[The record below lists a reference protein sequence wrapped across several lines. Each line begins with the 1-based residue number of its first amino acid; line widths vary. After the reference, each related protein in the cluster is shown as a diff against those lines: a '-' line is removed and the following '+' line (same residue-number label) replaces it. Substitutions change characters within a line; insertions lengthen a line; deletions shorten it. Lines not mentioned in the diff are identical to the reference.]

1 MLKLLPILFFAAVN
15 ITQISIFEIEGIFS
29 SGHINAIERYFE
41 EDKIQDNELF
51 IVQYNPN
58 DVSQES
64 IIQLSEILE
73 SVTIPKAIWV
83 GPNKT
88 EINAELL
95 KDFNFVGLSP
105 GTLVVNM
112 SQSIN
117 EDLFNSNPCLVN
129 ICSSTPDLEPLNST
143 MLVTGEEGIYE
154 GYMIVGSIGAF
165 IDKLGMED
173 IPSNLDNSV
182 GIVNFDI
189 NSTAIEEIKFI
200 KPSLAE
206 RFYISISNPLF
217 TYMFFGLGFALI
229 GLELFAIG
237 PGIMAF
243 IGALLISFSS
253 MTFNEFG
260 LNYFG
265 LFIFLISFL
274 TYIKILSRGY
284 FGFLGIVSFL
294 ILHTSCLVM
303 FNNYELKINQFLM
316 FGCSTMLAFFYFIA
330 IPTVIRSRLTTDT
343 SAMSSLSGKKAQVVK
358 VLSEKQILVQLGD
371 KQIVVNKNEDRLF
384 KETQDV
390 VLSEEDGKLSI

>member
-15 ITQISIFEIEGIFS
+15 VTQISIFEIEGIFS
-29 SGHINAIERYFE
+29 SGHINAIERYFDE
-41 EDKIQDNELF
+41 NKINDDELF
-51 IVQYNPN
+51 IIQYNAN

-64 IIQLSEILE
+64 IVQLGEILE

-95 KDFNFVGLSP
+95 KNFDFVGLSP
-105 GTLVVNM
+105 GTLVTNM
-112 SQSIN
+112 CQNTN
-117 EDLFNSNPCLVN
+117 EILFDTNPCLV
-129 ICSSTPDLEPLNST
+129 SSST
-143 MLVTGEEGIYE
+143 MLVTGEEDIYE

-165 IDKLGMED
+165 IENLGMED
-173 IPSNLDNSV
+173 ISSNLDNSV

-253 MTFNEFG
+253 MTFYEFG
-260 LNYFG
+260 LNYYG

-284 FGFLGIVSFL
+284 FGFLGIGSFL
-294 ILHTSCLVM
+294 ILHSSCLLM
-303 FNNYELKINQFLM
+303 FNNYDLKINQFLM
-316 FGCSTMLAFFYFIA
+316 FGCSIMLAFFYFIA

-343 SAMSSLSGKKAQVVK
+343 SAMSSLGGKKAQVVK
-358 VLSEKQILVQLGD
+358 VLNEKQVLVKLGA

-384 KETQDV
+384 EEMQDV
-390 VLSEEDGKLSI
+390 ILSEDDGKLSI

>member
-29 SGHINAIERYFE
+29 SGHVNAMERYFDE
-41 EDKIQDNELF
+41 NKVDEDDLF
-51 IVQYNPN
+51 IVQYNAN
-58 DVSQES
+58 DVNQES
-64 IIQLSEILE
+64 ILKLGEILE

-95 KDFNFVGLSP
+95 KGFDYVGLSP
-105 GTLVVNM
+105 GSLITNI
-112 SQSIN
+112 SYNTN
-117 EDLFNSNPCLVN
+117 ENLFNPKQCLINTCTSTLDQQPSN
-129 ICSSTPDLEPLNST
+129 SS

-165 IDKLGMED
+165 IEKLGMED
-173 IPSNLDNSV
+173 ITSNLDNSV
-182 GIVNFDI
+182 KIINFDI
-189 NSTAIEEIKFI
+189 NSTSIEEIKFI

-237 PGIMAF
+237 PGIMAL

-253 MTFNEFG
+253 MTFDEFG
-260 LNYFG
+260 LNYYG
-265 LFIFLISFL
+265 LVIFLISFIM
-274 TYIKILSRGY
+274 YIKILSRGY

-294 ILHTSCLVM
+294 ILHSSCLIM

-316 FGCSTMLAFFYFIA
+316 FGCSVMLAFFYFIA

-343 SAMSSLSGKKAQVVK
+343 SAMSSLSGKKVK
-358 VLSEKQILVQLGD
+358 VVEILSEKQVLVKLDD
-371 KQIVVNKNEDRLF
+371 KTIVVNKNDDKSFEVL
-384 KETQDV
+384 QDAF
-390 VLSEEDGKLSI
+390 LSEEDGKLSI

>member
-29 SGHINAIERYFE
+29 SGHINAIERYFDE
-41 EDKIQDNELF
+41 NKVNDDELF
-51 IVQYNPN
+51 IIQYNAN
-58 DVSQES
+58 DVSEKS
-64 IIQLSEILE
+64 VMQLNDILE
-73 SVTIPKAIWV
+73 RVTIPKAIWV

-88 EINAELL
+88 EINSELL
-95 KDFNFVGLSP
+95 MSFDFVGLSP
-105 GTLVVNM
+105 GTLITNM
-112 SQSIN
+112 SNDTNKNLLNANSCLINTCTQTTQQS
-117 EDLFNSNPCLVN
+117 
-129 ICSSTPDLEPLNST
+129 NST
-143 MLVTGEEGIYE
+143 ILISGEEGIYE

-165 IDKLGMED
+165 IENLGMED
-173 IPSNLDNSV
+173 ISSNIDTSIGV
-182 GIVNFDI
+182 VNFDI
-189 NSTAIEEIKFI
+189 NSSAIQEIKFI
-200 KPSLAE
+200 KPSIAE

-260 LNYFG
+260 LNYYG

-284 FGFLGIVSFL
+284 FGFLGIGSFL
-294 ILHTSCLVM
+294 ILHSSCLVM

-316 FGCSTMLAFFYFIA
+316 FGCSIMLAFFYFIA

-343 SAMSSLSGKKAQVVK
+343 SAMSSLSGKKAQVVE
-358 VLSEKQILVQLGD
+358 VLNEQQVLVKLGL
-371 KQIVVNKNEDRLF
+371 KQIVVNKNKDRLL

-390 VLSEEDGKLSI
+390 ILSEEDGKLSI

>member
-15 ITQISIFEIEGIFS
+15 VTQISIFEIEGIFS
-29 SGHINAIERYFE
+29 SGHINAIERYFDE
-41 EDKIQDNELF
+41 NKVNDDELF
-51 IVQYNPN
+51 IVQYNAN

-64 IIQLSEILE
+64 IDQLGEILE

-88 EINAELL
+88 EINAKLL
-95 KDFNFVGLSP
+95 KDFDFVGLSP
-105 GTLVVNM
+105 GTLVTNM
-112 SQSIN
+112 PQN
-117 EDLFNSNPCLVN
+117 TNADFFNSNPCLVN
-129 ICSSTPDLEPLNST
+129 TCSSTPDLELLSST

-165 IDKLGMED
+165 IEKLGMED
-173 IPSNLDNSV
+173 ISSNIDNAV

-189 NSTAIEEIKFI
+189 TSTAIEEIKFI

-260 LNYFG
+260 LNYYG

-284 FGFLGIVSFL
+284 FGFLGIGSFL
-294 ILHTSCLVM
+294 ILHSSCLLM
-303 FNNYELKINQFLM
+303 FNNYDLKINQFLM
-316 FGCSTMLAFFYFIA
+316 FGCSIMLAFFYFIA

-343 SAMSSLSGKKAQVVK
+343 SAMSSLGGKKAQVVK
-358 VLSEKQILVQLGD
+358 VLNEKQVLVKLGA

-384 KETQDV
+384 EEMQDV
-390 VLSEEDGKLSI
+390 ILSEDDGKLSI

>member
-15 ITQISIFEIEGIFS
+15 VTQISIFEIEGIFS
-29 SGHINAIERYFE
+29 SGHINAIERYFDE
-41 EDKIQDNELF
+41 NKINDDELF
-51 IVQYNPN
+51 IIQYNAN

-64 IIQLSEILE
+64 VIQLGEILE

-95 KDFNFVGLSP
+95 KDFDFVGLSP
-105 GTLVVNM
+105 GTLVTNM
-112 SQSIN
+112 CQNTN
-117 EDLFNSNPCLVN
+117 EIFFDTNPCLV
-129 ICSSTPDLEPLNST
+129 SSST
-143 MLVTGEEGIYE
+143 MLVTGEEDIYE
-154 GYMIVGSIGAF
+154 RYMIVGSIGAF
-165 IDKLGMED
+165 IENLGMED
-173 IPSNLDNSV
+173 ISSNLDNSV

-253 MTFNEFG
+253 MTFYEFG
-260 LNYFG
+260 LNYYG

-284 FGFLGIVSFL
+284 FGFLGIGSFL
-294 ILHTSCLVM
+294 ILHSSCLLM
-303 FNNYELKINQFLM
+303 FNNYDLKINQFLM
-316 FGCSTMLAFFYFIA
+316 FGCSIMLAFFYFIA

-343 SAMSSLSGKKAQVVK
+343 SAMSSLGGKKAQVVK
-358 VLSEKQILVQLGD
+358 VLNEKQVLVKLGA

-384 KETQDV
+384 EEMQDV
-390 VLSEEDGKLSI
+390 ILSEDDGKLSI

>member
-29 SGHINAIERYFE
+29 SGHINAIERYFDE
-41 EDKIQDNELF
+41 NKFDEDELF
-51 IVQYNPN
+51 IIQYNAN
-58 DVSQES
+58 DVSEES
-64 IIQLSEILE
+64 VMQLNDILE

-88 EINAELL
+88 EVNSELL
-95 KDFNFVGLSP
+95 MSFDYVGLSP
-105 GTLVVNM
+105 GTLITNM
-112 SQSIN
+112 SN
-117 EDLFNSNPCLVN
+117 DTNKNLLNSNSCLIN
-129 ICSSTPDLEPLNST
+129 TCTQTTQQSDSTILIS
-143 MLVTGEEGIYE
+143 GEEGIYE

-165 IDKLGMED
+165 IENLGMEN
-173 IPSNLDNSV
+173 ISSNIDTSIGV
-182 GIVNFDI
+182 VNFDI
-189 NSTAIEEIKFI
+189 NSSAIQEIKFI
-200 KPSLAE
+200 KPSIAE

-260 LNYFG
+260 LNFYG
-265 LFIFLISFL
+265 LFIFLLSFL

-294 ILHTSCLVM
+294 ILHLSSLVM
-303 FNNYELKINQFLM
+303 FSNYELKINQFLM
-316 FGCSTMLAFFYFIA
+316 FGCSVMLAFFYFIA

-343 SAMSSLSGKKAQVVK
+343 SAMSSLSGKKAQVVEI
-358 VLSEKQILVQLGD
+358 LNEKQVLVKLGT
-371 KQIVVNKNEDRLF
+371 KEIVVSKNDDKTFDKTEEVF
-384 KETQDV
+384 
-390 VLSEEDGKLSI
+390 LSEEDGKLSI

>member
-29 SGHINAIERYFE
+29 SGHVNAMERYFDE
-41 EDKIQDNELF
+41 NKVDEDDLF
-51 IVQYNPN
+51 IVQYNAN
-58 DVSQES
+58 DVNQES
-64 IIQLSEILE
+64 ILKLGEILE
-73 SVTIPKAIWV
+73 SVVIPKAIWV

-95 KDFNFVGLSP
+95 KGFDYVGVSP
-105 GTLVVNM
+105 GSLITNI
-112 SQSIN
+112 SYNTN
-117 EDLFNSNPCLVN
+117 ENLFNPKQCLINTCTSTLDYQPSN
-129 ICSSTPDLEPLNST
+129 SS

-165 IDKLGMED
+165 IEKLGMED
-173 IPSNLDNSV
+173 ITSNLDNS
-182 GIVNFDI
+182 GKIINFDI
-189 NSTAIEEIKFI
+189 NSTSIEEIKFI

-237 PGIMAF
+237 PGIMAL

-253 MTFNEFG
+253 MTFHEFG
-260 LNYFG
+260 LNYYG
-265 LFIFLISFL
+265 LVIFLISFIM
-274 TYIKILSRGY
+274 YIKILSRGY
-284 FGFLGIVSFL
+284 FGFLGIGSFL
-294 ILHTSCLVM
+294 ILHSSCLIM

-316 FGCSTMLAFFYFIA
+316 FGCSVMLAFFYFIA

-343 SAMSSLSGKKAQVVK
+343 SAMSSLSGKKVK
-358 VLSEKQILVQLGD
+358 VIEILSEKQVLVKLDD
-371 KQIVVNKNEDRLF
+371 KTIVVNKNDDKSFEVL
-384 KETQDV
+384 QDAF
-390 VLSEEDGKLSI
+390 LSEEDGKLSI

>member
-29 SGHINAIERYFE
+29 SGHVNAMERYFDE
-41 EDKIQDNELF
+41 NKVDEDDLF
-51 IVQYNPN
+51 IVQYNAN
-58 DVSQES
+58 DVNQES
-64 IIQLSEILE
+64 ILKLGEILE
-73 SVTIPKAIWV
+73 SVAIPKAIWV

-95 KDFNFVGLSP
+95 KGFDYVGLSP
-105 GTLVVNM
+105 GSLITNI
-112 SQSIN
+112 SYNTN
-117 EDLFNSNPCLVN
+117 ENLFNPKQCLINTCTSTLDQQPSN
-129 ICSSTPDLEPLNST
+129 SS

-165 IDKLGMED
+165 IEKLGMED
-173 IPSNLDNSV
+173 ITSNLDNSV
-182 GIVNFDI
+182 KIINFDI
-189 NSTAIEEIKFI
+189 NSTSIEEIKFI

-237 PGIMAF
+237 PGIMAL

-253 MTFNEFG
+253 MTFDEFG
-260 LNYFG
+260 LNYYG
-265 LFIFLISFL
+265 LVIFLISFIM
-274 TYIKILSRGY
+274 YIKILSRGY
-284 FGFLGIVSFL
+284 FGFLGIGSFL
-294 ILHTSCLVM
+294 ILHSSCLIM

-316 FGCSTMLAFFYFIA
+316 FGCSVMLAFFYFIA

-343 SAMSSLSGKKAQVVK
+343 SAMSSLSGKKVK
-358 VLSEKQILVQLGD
+358 VVEILSEKQVLVKLDD
-371 KQIVVNKNEDRLF
+371 KTIVVNKNDDKSFEVL
-384 KETQDV
+384 QDAL
-390 VLSEEDGKLSI
+390 LSEEDGKLSI

>member
-15 ITQISIFEIEGIFS
+15 VTQISIFEIEGIFS
-29 SGHINAIERYFE
+29 SGHINAIERYFDE
-41 EDKIQDNELF
+41 NKINDDELF
-51 IVQYNPN
+51 IIQYNAN

-64 IIQLSEILE
+64 VVQLGEILD

-95 KDFNFVGLSP
+95 KNFDFVGLSP
-105 GTLVVNM
+105 GTLVTNM
-112 SQSIN
+112 CQNTN
-117 EDLFNSNPCLVN
+117 EILFDTNPCL
-129 ICSSTPDLEPLNST
+129 IGSST
-143 MLVTGEEGIYE
+143 MLVTGEEDIYE

-165 IDKLGMED
+165 IENLGMED
-173 IPSNLDNSV
+173 ISSNLDNSV

-253 MTFNEFG
+253 MTFYEFG
-260 LNYFG
+260 LNYYG

-284 FGFLGIVSFL
+284 FGFLGIGSFL
-294 ILHTSCLVM
+294 ILHSSCLLM
-303 FNNYELKINQFLM
+303 FNNYDLKINQFLM
-316 FGCSTMLAFFYFIA
+316 FGCSIMLAFFYFIA

-343 SAMSSLSGKKAQVVK
+343 SAMSSLGGKKAQVVK
-358 VLSEKQILVQLGD
+358 VLNEQQVLVKLGV

-384 KETQDV
+384 EEKQDV
-390 VLSEEDGKLSI
+390 ILSEEDGKLSI

>member
-15 ITQISIFEIEGIFS
+15 VTQISIFEIEGIFS
-29 SGHINAIERYFE
+29 SGHINAIERYFDE
-41 EDKIQDNELF
+41 NKINDDELF
-51 IVQYNPN
+51 IIQYNAN

-64 IIQLSEILE
+64 IVQLGEILE

-95 KDFNFVGLSP
+95 KDFDFVGLSP
-105 GTLVVNM
+105 GTLVTNM
-112 SQSIN
+112 CQNTN
-117 EDLFNSNPCLVN
+117 EILFDTNPCLV
-129 ICSSTPDLEPLNST
+129 SSST
-143 MLVTGEEGIYE
+143 MLVTGEEDIYE

-165 IDKLGMED
+165 IENLGMED
-173 IPSNLDNSV
+173 ISSNLDNSV

-253 MTFNEFG
+253 MTFYEFG
-260 LNYFG
+260 LNYYG

-284 FGFLGIVSFL
+284 FGFLGIGSFL
-294 ILHTSCLVM
+294 ILHSSCLLM
-303 FNNYELKINQFLM
+303 FNNYDLKINQFLM
-316 FGCSTMLAFFYFIA
+316 FGCSIMLAFFYFIA

-343 SAMSSLSGKKAQVVK
+343 SAMSSLGGKKAQVVK
-358 VLSEKQILVQLGD
+358 VLNEKQVLVKLGA

-384 KETQDV
+384 EEMQDV
-390 VLSEEDGKLSI
+390 ILSEDDGKLSI

>member
-15 ITQISIFEIEGIFS
+15 VTQISIFEIEGIFS
-29 SGHINAIERYFE
+29 SGHINAIERYFDE
-41 EDKIQDNELF
+41 NKINDDELF
-51 IVQYNPN
+51 IIQYNAN

-64 IIQLSEILE
+64 VVQLGEILE

-95 KDFNFVGLSP
+95 KDFDFVGLSP
-105 GTLVVNM
+105 GTLVTNM
-112 SQSIN
+112 CQNTN
-117 EDLFNSNPCLVN
+117 EILFDTNPCLV
-129 ICSSTPDLEPLNST
+129 SSST
-143 MLVTGEEGIYE
+143 MLVTGEEDIYE
-154 GYMIVGSIGAF
+154 RYMIVGSIGAF
-165 IDKLGMED
+165 IENLGMED
-173 IPSNLDNSV
+173 ISSNLDNSV

-189 NSTAIEEIKFI
+189 NSTAIEEIIFI

-253 MTFNEFG
+253 MTFYEFG
-260 LNYFG
+260 LNYYG

-284 FGFLGIVSFL
+284 FGFLGIGSFL
-294 ILHTSCLVM
+294 ILHSSCLLM
-303 FNNYELKINQFLM
+303 FNNYDLKINQFLM
-316 FGCSTMLAFFYFIA
+316 FGCSIMLAFFYFIA

-343 SAMSSLSGKKAQVVK
+343 SAMSSLGGKKAQVLK
-358 VLSEKQILVQLGD
+358 VLNEKQVLVKLGA

-384 KETQDV
+384 EEMQDV
-390 VLSEEDGKLSI
+390 ILSEDDGKLSI

>member
-15 ITQISIFEIEGIFS
+15 VTQISIFEIEGIFS
-29 SGHINAIERYFE
+29 SGHINAIERYFDE
-41 EDKIQDNELF
+41 NKVNEDELF
-51 IVQYNPN
+51 IVQYNAN

-64 IIQLSEILE
+64 IVQLGEILE
-73 SVTIPKAIWV
+73 SVIIPKAIWV

-88 EINAELL
+88 EINAKLL
-95 KDFNFVGLSP
+95 KDFDFVGLSP
-105 GTLVVNM
+105 GTLVTNM
-112 SQSIN
+112 PQNTN
-117 EDLFNSNPCLVN
+117 EDFFNSNPCLVN
-129 ICSSTPDLEPLNST
+129 ICSSTPDLELLSST

-165 IDKLGMED
+165 IEKLGMED
-173 IPSNLDNSV
+173 ISSNLDNAV

-260 LNYFG
+260 LNYYG

-284 FGFLGIVSFL
+284 FGFLGIGSFL
-294 ILHTSCLVM
+294 ILHSSCLVM
-303 FNNYELKINQFLM
+303 FNNYELNINQFLM
-316 FGCSTMLAFFYFIA
+316 FGCSLMLAFFYFIA

-343 SAMSSLSGKKAQVVK
+343 SAMSSLSGKKAQVVE
-358 VLSEKQILVQLGD
+358 VLNEQQVLVKLGV
-371 KQIVVNKNEDRLF
+371 KQIVVNKNKDRSL
-384 KETQDV
+384 KEMQDV
-390 VLSEEDGKLSI
+390 ILSEEDGKLSI

>member
-15 ITQISIFEIEGIFS
+15 VTQISIFEIEGIFS
-29 SGHINAIERYFE
+29 SGHINAIERYFDE
-41 EDKIQDNELF
+41 NKINDDELF
-51 IVQYNPN
+51 IIQYNAN

-64 IIQLSEILE
+64 VVQLGEILE

-88 EINAELL
+88 EVNAELL
-95 KDFNFVGLSP
+95 KDFDFVGLSP
-105 GTLVVNM
+105 GTLVTNM
-112 SQSIN
+112 CQNTN
-117 EDLFNSNPCLVN
+117 EILFDTNPCLD
-129 ICSSTPDLEPLNST
+129 SSST
-143 MLVTGEEGIYE
+143 MLVTGEEDIYE
-154 GYMIVGSIGAF
+154 RYMIVGSIGAF
-165 IDKLGMED
+165 IENLGMED
-173 IPSNLDNSV
+173 ISSNLDNSV

-253 MTFNEFG
+253 MTFYEFG
-260 LNYFG
+260 LNYYG

-284 FGFLGIVSFL
+284 FGFLGIGSFL
-294 ILHTSCLVM
+294 ILHSSCLLM
-303 FNNYELKINQFLM
+303 FNNYDLKINQFLM
-316 FGCSTMLAFFYFIA
+316 FGCSIMLAFFYFIA

-343 SAMSSLSGKKAQVVK
+343 SAMSSLGGKKAQVVK
-358 VLSEKQILVQLGD
+358 VLNEKQVLVKLGA

-384 KETQDV
+384 EEMQDV
-390 VLSEEDGKLSI
+390 ILSEDDGKLSI

>member
-29 SGHINAIERYFE
+29 SGHVNAMERYFDE
-41 EDKIQDNELF
+41 NKVDEDDLF
-51 IVQYNPN
+51 IVQYNAN
-58 DVSQES
+58 DVNQES
-64 IIQLSEILE
+64 ILKLGEILE
-73 SVTIPKAIWV
+73 SVVIPKAIWV

-95 KDFNFVGLSP
+95 KGFDYVGVSP
-105 GTLVVNM
+105 GSLITNI
-112 SQSIN
+112 SYNTN
-117 EDLFNSNPCLVN
+117 ENLFNPKQCLINTCTSTLDYQPSN
-129 ICSSTPDLEPLNST
+129 SS

-165 IDKLGMED
+165 IEKLGMED
-173 IPSNLDNSV
+173 ITSNLDNS
-182 GIVNFDI
+182 GKIINFDI
-189 NSTAIEEIKFI
+189 NSTSIEEIKFI

-237 PGIMAF
+237 PGIMAL

-253 MTFNEFG
+253 MTFDEFG
-260 LNYFG
+260 LNYYG
-265 LFIFLISFL
+265 LVIFLISFIM
-274 TYIKILSRGY
+274 YIKILSRGY
-284 FGFLGIVSFL
+284 FGFLGIGSFL
-294 ILHTSCLVM
+294 ILHSSCLIM

-316 FGCSTMLAFFYFIA
+316 FGCSVMLAFFYFIA

-343 SAMSSLSGKKAQVVK
+343 SAMSSLSGKKVK
-358 VLSEKQILVQLGD
+358 VIEILSEKQVLVKLDD
-371 KQIVVNKNEDRLF
+371 KTIVVNKNDDKSFEVL
-384 KETQDV
+384 QDAF
-390 VLSEEDGKLSI
+390 LSEEDGKLSI

>member
-29 SGHINAIERYFE
+29 SGHINAIERYFDE
-41 EDKIQDNELF
+41 NKVNDDELF
-51 IVQYNPN
+51 IIQYNAN
-58 DVSQES
+58 DVSEKS
-64 IIQLSEILE
+64 VMQLNDILE
-73 SVTIPKAIWV
+73 RVTIPKAIWV

-88 EINAELL
+88 EINSELL
-95 KDFNFVGLSP
+95 MSFDFVGLSP
-105 GTLVVNM
+105 GTLITNM
-112 SQSIN
+112 SNDTNKNLLNANSCLINTCTQTTQQS
-117 EDLFNSNPCLVN
+117 
-129 ICSSTPDLEPLNST
+129 NST
-143 MLVTGEEGIYE
+143 ILISGEEGIYE

-165 IDKLGMED
+165 IENLGMED
-173 IPSNLDNSV
+173 ITSNIDTSIGV
-182 GIVNFDI
+182 VNFDI
-189 NSTAIEEIKFI
+189 NSSAIQEIKFI
-200 KPSLAE
+200 KPSIAE

-260 LNYFG
+260 LNYYG

-284 FGFLGIVSFL
+284 FGYLGIGSFL
-294 ILHTSCLVM
+294 ILHSSCLVM

-316 FGCSTMLAFFYFIA
+316 FGCSIMLAFFYFIA

-343 SAMSSLSGKKAQVVK
+343 SAMSSLSGKKAQVVE
-358 VLSEKQILVQLGD
+358 VLNEQQVLVKLGL
-371 KQIVVNKNEDRLF
+371 KQIVVNKNKDRSL

-390 VLSEEDGKLSI
+390 ILSEEDGKLSI

>member
-15 ITQISIFEIEGIFS
+15 VTQISIFEIEGIFS
-29 SGHINAIERYFE
+29 SGHINAIERYFDE
-41 EDKIQDNELF
+41 NKINDDELF
-51 IVQYNPN
+51 IIQYNAN

-64 IIQLSEILE
+64 VVQLGEILE

-95 KDFNFVGLSP
+95 KDFDFVGLSP
-105 GTLVVNM
+105 GTLVTNM
-112 SQSIN
+112 CQNTN
-117 EDLFNSNPCLVN
+117 EILFDTNPCLV
-129 ICSSTPDLEPLNST
+129 SSST
-143 MLVTGEEGIYE
+143 MLVTGEEDIYE
-154 GYMIVGSIGAF
+154 RYMIVGSIGAF
-165 IDKLGMED
+165 IENLGMED
-173 IPSNLDNSV
+173 ISSNLDNSV

-253 MTFNEFG
+253 MTFYEFG
-260 LNYFG
+260 LNYYG
-265 LFIFLISFL
+265 LLIFLISFL

-284 FGFLGIVSFL
+284 FGFLGIGSFL
-294 ILHTSCLVM
+294 ILHSSCLLM
-303 FNNYELKINQFLM
+303 FNNYDLKINQFLM
-316 FGCSTMLAFFYFIA
+316 FGCSIMLAFFYFIA

-343 SAMSSLSGKKAQVVK
+343 SAMSSLGGKKAQVVK
-358 VLSEKQILVQLGD
+358 VLNEKQVLVKLGA

-384 KETQDV
+384 EEMQDV
-390 VLSEEDGKLSI
+390 ILSEDDGKLSI

>member
-41 EDKIQDNELF
+41 EDKIHDNELF

-95 KDFNFVGLSP
+95 KDFDFVGLSP

-294 ILHTSCLVM
+294 ILHTSCLIIL
-303 FNNYELKINQFLM
+303 NNYELKINQFLM

>member
-15 ITQISIFEIEGIFS
+15 VTQISIFEIEGIFS
-29 SGHINAIERYFE
+29 SGHVNAMERYFDE
-41 EDKIQDNELF
+41 NKVDEDDLF
-51 IVQYNPN
+51 IVQYNAN
-58 DVSQES
+58 DVNQES
-64 IIQLSEILE
+64 ILKLGEILE

-95 KDFNFVGLSP
+95 KDFDFVGLSP
-105 GTLVVNM
+105 GTLVTNM
-112 SQSIN
+112 CQNTN
-117 EDLFNSNPCLVN
+117 EILFDTNPCLV
-129 ICSSTPDLEPLNST
+129 SSST
-143 MLVTGEEGIYE
+143 MLVTGEEDIYE
-154 GYMIVGSIGAF
+154 RYMIVGSIGAF
-165 IDKLGMED
+165 IENLGMED
-173 IPSNLDNSV
+173 ISSNLDNSV

-253 MTFNEFG
+253 MTFYEFG
-260 LNYFG
+260 LNYYG

-284 FGFLGIVSFL
+284 FGFLGIGSFL
-294 ILHTSCLVM
+294 ILHSSCLLM
-303 FNNYELKINQFLM
+303 FNNYDLKINQFLM
-316 FGCSTMLAFFYFIA
+316 FGCSIMLAFFYFIA

-343 SAMSSLSGKKAQVVK
+343 SAMSSLGGKKAQVVK
-358 VLSEKQILVQLGD
+358 VLNEKQVLVKLGA

-384 KETQDV
+384 EEMQDV
-390 VLSEEDGKLSI
+390 ILSEDDGKLSI

>member
-15 ITQISIFEIEGIFS
+15 VTQISIFEIEGIFS
-29 SGHINAIERYFE
+29 SGHINAIERYFDE
-41 EDKIQDNELF
+41 NKINDDELF
-51 IVQYNPN
+51 IIQYNAN

-64 IIQLSEILE
+64 VVQLGEILE

-95 KDFNFVGLSP
+95 KDFDFVGLSP
-105 GTLVVNM
+105 GTLVTNM
-112 SQSIN
+112 CQNTN
-117 EDLFNSNPCLVN
+117 EILFDTNPCLVG
-129 ICSSTPDLEPLNST
+129 SST
-143 MLVTGEEGIYE
+143 MLVTGEEDIYE
-154 GYMIVGSIGAF
+154 RYMIVGSIGAF
-165 IDKLGMED
+165 IENLGMED
-173 IPSNLDNSV
+173 ISSNLDNSV

-253 MTFNEFG
+253 MTFYEFG
-260 LNYFG
+260 LNYYG

-284 FGFLGIVSFL
+284 FGFLGIGSFL
-294 ILHTSCLVM
+294 ILHSSCLLM
-303 FNNYELKINQFLM
+303 FNNYDLKINQFLM
-316 FGCSTMLAFFYFIA
+316 FGCSIMLAFFYFIA

-343 SAMSSLSGKKAQVVK
+343 SAMSSLGGKKAQVVK
-358 VLSEKQILVQLGD
+358 VLNEKQVLVKLGA

-384 KETQDV
+384 EEMQDV
-390 VLSEEDGKLSI
+390 ILSEDDGKLSI

>member
-15 ITQISIFEIEGIFS
+15 VTQISIFEIEGIFS
-29 SGHINAIERYFE
+29 SGHVNAMERYFDE
-41 EDKIQDNELF
+41 NKVDEDDLF
-51 IVQYNPN
+51 IVQYNAN
-58 DVSQES
+58 DVNQES
-64 IIQLSEILE
+64 ILKLGEILE

-95 KDFNFVGLSP
+95 KGFDYVGLSP
-105 GTLVVNM
+105 GSLITNI
-112 SQSIN
+112 SYNTN
-117 EDLFNSNPCLVN
+117 ENLFNPKQCLINTCTSTLDQQPSN
-129 ICSSTPDLEPLNST
+129 SS

-165 IDKLGMED
+165 IEKLGMED
-173 IPSNLDNSV
+173 ITSNLDNPV
-182 GIVNFDI
+182 KIINFDI
-189 NSTAIEEIKFI
+189 NSTSIEEIKFI

-237 PGIMAF
+237 PGIMAL

-253 MTFNEFG
+253 MTFDEFG
-260 LNYFG
+260 LNYYG
-265 LFIFLISFL
+265 LVIFLISFIM
-274 TYIKILSRGY
+274 YIKILSRGY
-284 FGFLGIVSFL
+284 FGLLGIGSFL
-294 ILHTSCLVM
+294 ILHSSCLIM

-316 FGCSTMLAFFYFIA
+316 FGCSVMLAFFYFIA

-343 SAMSSLSGKKAQVVK
+343 SAMSSLSGKKVK
-358 VLSEKQILVQLGD
+358 VVEILSEKQVLVKLDD
-371 KQIVVNKNEDRLF
+371 KTIVVNKNDDKSFEVL
-384 KETQDV
+384 QDAL
-390 VLSEEDGKLSI
+390 LSEEDGKLSI

>member
-29 SGHINAIERYFE
+29 SGHINAIERYFDE
-41 EDKIQDNELF
+41 NKFDEDELF
-51 IVQYNPN
+51 IIQYNAN
-58 DVSQES
+58 DVSEES
-64 IIQLSEILE
+64 VMQLNDILE

-88 EINAELL
+88 EVNSELL
-95 KDFNFVGLSP
+95 MSFDYVGLSP
-105 GTLVVNM
+105 GTLITNM
-112 SQSIN
+112 SN
-117 EDLFNSNPCLVN
+117 DTNKNLLNSNSCLIN
-129 ICSSTPDLEPLNST
+129 TCTQTTQQSDSTILIS
-143 MLVTGEEGIYE
+143 GEEGIYE

-165 IDKLGMED
+165 IENLGMEN
-173 IPSNLDNSV
+173 ISSNIDTSIGV
-182 GIVNFDI
+182 VNFDI
-189 NSTAIEEIKFI
+189 NSSAIQEIKFI
-200 KPSLAE
+200 KPSIAE

-260 LNYFG
+260 LNYYG

-284 FGFLGIVSFL
+284 FGFLGIGSFL
-294 ILHTSCLVM
+294 ILHSSCLVM

-316 FGCSTMLAFFYFIA
+316 FGCSIMLAFFYFIA

-343 SAMSSLSGKKAQVVK
+343 SAMSSLSGKKAQVVE
-358 VLSEKQILVQLGD
+358 VLNEQQVLVKLGL
-371 KQIVVNKNEDRLF
+371 KQIVVNKNKDRSL
-384 KETQDV
+384 KEMQDV
-390 VLSEEDGKLSI
+390 ILSEEDGKLSI

>member
-29 SGHINAIERYFE
+29 SGHVNAMERYFDE
-41 EDKIQDNELF
+41 NKVDEDDLF
-51 IVQYNPN
+51 IVQYNAN
-58 DVSQES
+58 DVNQES
-64 IIQLSEILE
+64 ILKLGEILE
-73 SVTIPKAIWV
+73 SITIPKAIWV

-95 KDFNFVGLSP
+95 KGFDYVGLSP
-105 GTLVVNM
+105 GSLITNI
-112 SQSIN
+112 SYNTN
-117 EDLFNSNPCLVN
+117 ENLFNPNQCLIN
-129 ICSSTPDLEPLNST
+129 TCTSTLDQQPANSS

-165 IDKLGMED
+165 IEKLGMED
-173 IPSNLDNSV
+173 ITSNLDNSV
-182 GIVNFDI
+182 KIINFDI
-189 NSTAIEEIKFI
+189 NSTSIEEIKFI

-237 PGIMAF
+237 PGIMAL

-253 MTFNEFG
+253 MTFDEFG
-260 LNYFG
+260 LNYYG
-265 LFIFLISFL
+265 LVIFLISFIM
-274 TYIKILSRGY
+274 YIKILSRGY
-284 FGFLGIVSFL
+284 FGFLGIGSFL
-294 ILHTSCLVM
+294 ILHSSCLIM

-316 FGCSTMLAFFYFIA
+316 FGCSVMLAFFYFIA

-343 SAMSSLSGKKAQVVK
+343 SAMSSLSGKKVK
-358 VLSEKQILVQLGD
+358 VVEILSEKQVLVKLDD
-371 KQIVVNKNEDRLF
+371 KTIVVNKNDDKSFEVL
-384 KETQDV
+384 QDAL
-390 VLSEEDGKLSI
+390 LSEEDGKLSI

>member
-15 ITQISIFEIEGIFS
+15 VTQISIFEIEGIFS
-29 SGHINAIERYFE
+29 SGHINAIERYFDE
-41 EDKIQDNELF
+41 NKINDDELF
-51 IVQYNPN
+51 IIQYNAN

-64 IIQLSEILE
+64 VVQLGEILD

-95 KDFNFVGLSP
+95 KDFDFVGLSP
-105 GTLVVNM
+105 GTLVTNM
-112 SQSIN
+112 CQNTN
-117 EDLFNSNPCLVN
+117 EILFDTNPCLV
-129 ICSSTPDLEPLNST
+129 SSST
-143 MLVTGEEGIYE
+143 MLVTGEEDIYE

-165 IDKLGMED
+165 IENLGMED
-173 IPSNLDNSV
+173 ISSNLDNSV

-253 MTFNEFG
+253 MTFYEFG
-260 LNYFG
+260 LNYYG

-284 FGFLGIVSFL
+284 FGFLGIGSFL
-294 ILHTSCLVM
+294 ILHSSCLLM
-303 FNNYELKINQFLM
+303 FNNYDLKINQFLM
-316 FGCSTMLAFFYFIA
+316 FGCSIMLAFFYFIA

-343 SAMSSLSGKKAQVVK
+343 SAMSSLGGKKAQVVK
-358 VLSEKQILVQLGD
+358 VLNEKQVLVKLGA

-384 KETQDV
+384 EEMQDV
-390 VLSEEDGKLSI
+390 ILSEDDGKLSI

>member
-29 SGHINAIERYFE
+29 SGHVNAMERYFDE
-41 EDKIQDNELF
+41 NKVDEDDLF
-51 IVQYNPN
+51 IVQYNAN
-58 DVSQES
+58 DVNQES
-64 IIQLSEILE
+64 ILKLGEILE

-95 KDFNFVGLSP
+95 KGFDYVGLSP
-105 GTLVVNM
+105 GSLITNI
-112 SQSIN
+112 SYNTN
-117 EDLFNSNPCLVN
+117 ENLFNPKQCLINTCTSTLDQQPSN
-129 ICSSTPDLEPLNST
+129 SS

-165 IDKLGMED
+165 IEKLGMED
-173 IPSNLDNSV
+173 ITSNLDNSV
-182 GIVNFDI
+182 KIINFDI
-189 NSTAIEEIKFI
+189 NSTSIEEIKFI

-237 PGIMAF
+237 PGIMAL

-253 MTFNEFG
+253 MTFDEFG
-260 LNYFG
+260 LNYYG
-265 LFIFLISFL
+265 LAIFLISFIM
-274 TYIKILSRGY
+274 YIKILSRGY
-284 FGFLGIVSFL
+284 FGFLGIGSFL
-294 ILHTSCLVM
+294 ILHSSCLIM

-316 FGCSTMLAFFYFIA
+316 FGCSVMLAFFYFIA

-343 SAMSSLSGKKAQVVK
+343 SAMSSLSGKKVK
-358 VLSEKQILVQLGD
+358 VVEILSEKQVLVKLDD
-371 KQIVVNKNEDRLF
+371 KTIVVNKNDDKSFEVL
-384 KETQDV
+384 QDAL
-390 VLSEEDGKLSI
+390 LSEEDGKLSI

>member
-29 SGHINAIERYFE
+29 SGHINAIERYFDE
-41 EDKIQDNELF
+41 NKFDEDELF
-51 IVQYNPN
+51 IIQYNAN
-58 DVSQES
+58 DVSEES
-64 IIQLSEILE
+64 VMQLNDILE

-88 EINAELL
+88 EVNSELL
-95 KDFNFVGLSP
+95 MSFDYVGLSP
-105 GTLVVNM
+105 GTLITNM
-112 SQSIN
+112 SN
-117 EDLFNSNPCLVN
+117 DTNKNLLNSNSCLIN
-129 ICSSTPDLEPLNST
+129 TCTQTTQQSDSSILIS
-143 MLVTGEEGIYE
+143 GEEGIYE

-165 IDKLGMED
+165 IENLGMEN
-173 IPSNLDNSV
+173 ISSNIDTSIGV
-182 GIVNFDI
+182 VNFDI
-189 NSTAIEEIKFI
+189 NSSAIQEIKFI
-200 KPSLAE
+200 KPSIAE

-260 LNYFG
+260 LNYYG
-265 LFIFLISFL
+265 LFIFLLSFL

-294 ILHTSCLVM
+294 ILHLSSLVM
-303 FNNYELKINQFLM
+303 FSNYELKISQFLM
-316 FGCSTMLAFFYFIA
+316 FGCSVMLAFFYFIA

-343 SAMSSLSGKKAQVVK
+343 SAMSSLSGKKAQVVEI
-358 VLSEKQILVQLGD
+358 LNEKQVLVKLGT
-371 KQIVVNKNEDRLF
+371 KEIVVSKNDDKTFDKTEEVF
-384 KETQDV
+384 
-390 VLSEEDGKLSI
+390 LSEEDGKLSI

>member
-29 SGHINAIERYFE
+29 SGHINAIDRYFNE
-41 EDKIQDNELF
+41 NKVAEDEVF
-51 IVQYNPN
+51 IVQYNAS
-58 DVSQES
+58 DATQES
-64 IIQLSEILE
+64 IVELGDILE
-73 SVTIPKAIWV
+73 SVKIPKAIWV

-88 EINAELL
+88 EINADLL
-95 KDFNFVGLSP
+95 EGFDFVGLSP
-105 GTLVVNM
+105 GTLVTNM
-112 SQSIN
+112 PQNTN
-117 EDLFNSNPCLVN
+117 ENLFNSNPCLDN
-129 ICSSTPDLEPLNST
+129 TCSSTPDLAPTIST

-165 IDKLGMED
+165 IEKLGMEN
-173 IPSNLDNSV
+173 ISSNLNNSV
-182 GIVNFDI
+182 GIINFDI
-189 NSTAIEEIKFI
+189 NSTEIEEIKFI

-260 LNYFG
+260 LNYYG
-265 LFIFLISFL
+265 LLIFLISFI

-284 FGFLGIVSFL
+284 FGLLGIGSFL
-294 ILHTSCLVM
+294 ILHSSSLVM

-316 FGCSTMLAFFYFIA
+316 FGCSIMLAFFYFIA

-343 SAMSSLSGKKAQVVK
+343 SAMSSLSGKKAQIVE
-358 VLSEKQILVQLGD
+358 VLNEKQVLVKLGV

-384 KETQDV
+384 EEMQDV
-390 VLSEEDGKLSI
+390 ILSEEDGKLSI

>member
-29 SGHINAIERYFE
+29 SGHVNAMERYFDE
-41 EDKIQDNELF
+41 NKVDEDDLF
-51 IVQYNPN
+51 IVQYNAN
-58 DVSQES
+58 DVNQES
-64 IIQLSEILE
+64 ILKLGEILE
-73 SVTIPKAIWV
+73 SVVIPKAIWV

-95 KDFNFVGLSP
+95 KGFDYVGLSP
-105 GTLVVNM
+105 GSLITNI
-112 SQSIN
+112 SYNTN
-117 EDLFNSNPCLVN
+117 ENLFNPKQCLINTCTSTLDQQPSN
-129 ICSSTPDLEPLNST
+129 SS

-165 IDKLGMED
+165 IEKLGMED
-173 IPSNLDNSV
+173 ITSNLDNSV
-182 GIVNFDI
+182 KIINFDI
-189 NSTAIEEIKFI
+189 NSTSIEEIKFI

-237 PGIMAF
+237 PGIMAL

-253 MTFNEFG
+253 MTFDEFG
-260 LNYFG
+260 LNYYG
-265 LFIFLISFL
+265 LVIFLISFIM
-274 TYIKILSRGY
+274 YIKILSRGY
-284 FGFLGIVSFL
+284 FGFLGIGSFL
-294 ILHTSCLVM
+294 ILHSSCLIM

-316 FGCSTMLAFFYFIA
+316 FGCSVMLAFFYFIA

-343 SAMSSLSGKKAQVVK
+343 SAMSSLSGKKVK
-358 VLSEKQILVQLGD
+358 VIEILSEKQVLVKLDD
-371 KQIVVNKNEDRLF
+371 KTIVVNKNDDKSFEVL
-384 KETQDV
+384 QDAL
-390 VLSEEDGKLSI
+390 LSEEDGKLSI

>member
-15 ITQISIFEIEGIFS
+15 VTQISIFEIEGIFS
-29 SGHINAIERYFE
+29 SGHINAIERYFDE
-41 EDKIQDNELF
+41 NKINDDELF
-51 IVQYNPN
+51 IIQYNAN

-64 IIQLSEILE
+64 VIQLGEILE

-95 KDFNFVGLSP
+95 KDFDFVGLSP
-105 GTLVVNM
+105 GTLVTNM
-112 SQSIN
+112 CQNTN
-117 EDLFNSNPCLVN
+117 EILFDTNPCLV
-129 ICSSTPDLEPLNST
+129 SSST
-143 MLVTGEEGIYE
+143 MLVTGEEDIYE
-154 GYMIVGSIGAF
+154 RYMIVGSIGAF
-165 IDKLGMED
+165 IENLGMED
-173 IPSNLDNSV
+173 ISSNLDNSV

-253 MTFNEFG
+253 MTFYEFG
-260 LNYFG
+260 LNYYG

-284 FGFLGIVSFL
+284 FGFLGIGSFL
-294 ILHTSCLVM
+294 ILHSSCLLM
-303 FNNYELKINQFLM
+303 FNNYDLKINQFLM
-316 FGCSTMLAFFYFIA
+316 FGCSIMLSFFYFIA

-343 SAMSSLSGKKAQVVK
+343 SAMSSLGGKKAQVVK
-358 VLSEKQILVQLGD
+358 VLNEKQVLVKLGA

-384 KETQDV
+384 EEMQDV
-390 VLSEEDGKLSI
+390 ILSEDDGKLSI

>member
-15 ITQISIFEIEGIFS
+15 VTQISIFEIEGIFS
-29 SGHINAIERYFE
+29 SGHINAIERYFDE
-41 EDKIQDNELF
+41 NKINDDELF
-51 IVQYNPN
+51 IIQYNAN

-64 IIQLSEILE
+64 VIQLGEILE

-95 KDFNFVGLSP
+95 KDFDFVGLSP
-105 GTLVVNM
+105 GTLVTNM
-112 SQSIN
+112 CQNTN
-117 EDLFNSNPCLVN
+117 EILFDTNPCLD
-129 ICSSTPDLEPLNST
+129 SSST
-143 MLVTGEEGIYE
+143 MLVTGEEDIYE
-154 GYMIVGSIGAF
+154 RYMIVGSIGAF
-165 IDKLGMED
+165 IENLGMED
-173 IPSNLDNSV
+173 ISSNLDNSV

-253 MTFNEFG
+253 MTFYEFG
-260 LNYFG
+260 LNYYG

-284 FGFLGIVSFL
+284 FGFLGIGSFL
-294 ILHTSCLVM
+294 ILHSSCLLM
-303 FNNYELKINQFLM
+303 FNNYDLKINQFLM
-316 FGCSTMLAFFYFIA
+316 FGCSIMLAFFYFIA

-343 SAMSSLSGKKAQVVK
+343 SAMSSLGGKKAQVVK
-358 VLSEKQILVQLGD
+358 VLNEKQVLVKLGA

-384 KETQDV
+384 EEMQDV
-390 VLSEEDGKLSI
+390 ILSEDDGKLSI

>member
-15 ITQISIFEIEGIFS
+15 VTQISIFEIEGIFS
-29 SGHINAIERYFE
+29 SGHVNAMERYFDE
-41 EDKIQDNELF
+41 NKVDEDDLF
-51 IVQYNPN
+51 IVQYNAN
-58 DVSQES
+58 DVNQES
-64 IIQLSEILE
+64 ILKLGEILE

-95 KDFNFVGLSP
+95 KGFDYVGLSP
-105 GTLVVNM
+105 GSLITNI
-112 SQSIN
+112 SYNTN
-117 EDLFNSNPCLVN
+117 ENLFNPKQCLINTCTSTLDQQPSN
-129 ICSSTPDLEPLNST
+129 SS

-165 IDKLGMED
+165 IEKLGMED
-173 IPSNLDNSV
+173 ITSNLDNSV
-182 GIVNFDI
+182 KIINFDI
-189 NSTAIEEIKFI
+189 NSTSIEEIKFI

-237 PGIMAF
+237 PGIMAL

-253 MTFNEFG
+253 MTFDEFG
-260 LNYFG
+260 LNYYG
-265 LFIFLISFL
+265 LVIFLISFIM
-274 TYIKILSRGY
+274 YIKILSRGY
-284 FGFLGIVSFL
+284 FGFLGIGSFL
-294 ILHTSCLVM
+294 ILHSSCLIM

-316 FGCSTMLAFFYFIA
+316 FGCSLMLAFFYFIA

-343 SAMSSLSGKKAQVVK
+343 SAMSSLSGKKVK
-358 VLSEKQILVQLGD
+358 VVEILSEKQVLVKLDD
-371 KQIVVNKNEDRLF
+371 KTIVVNKNDDKSFEVL
-384 KETQDV
+384 QDAL
-390 VLSEEDGKLSI
+390 LSEEDGKLSI

>member
-15 ITQISIFEIEGIFS
+15 VTQISIFEIEGIFS
-29 SGHINAIERYFE
+29 SGHINAIERYFDE
-41 EDKIQDNELF
+41 NKINDDELF
-51 IVQYNPN
+51 IIQYNAN

-64 IIQLSEILE
+64 VVQLGEILE

-95 KDFNFVGLSP
+95 KDFDFVGLSP
-105 GTLVVNM
+105 GTLVTNM
-112 SQSIN
+112 CQNTN
-117 EDLFNSNPCLVN
+117 EILFDTNPCLVT
-129 ICSSTPDLEPLNST
+129 SST
-143 MLVTGEEGIYE
+143 MLVTGEEDIYE
-154 GYMIVGSIGAF
+154 RYMIVGSIGAF
-165 IDKLGMED
+165 IENLGMED
-173 IPSNLDNSV
+173 ISSNLDNSV

-253 MTFNEFG
+253 MTFYEFG
-260 LNYFG
+260 LNYYG

-284 FGFLGIVSFL
+284 FGFLGIGSFL
-294 ILHTSCLVM
+294 ILHSSCLLM
-303 FNNYELKINQFLM
+303 FNNYDLKINQFLM
-316 FGCSTMLAFFYFIA
+316 FGCSIMLAFFYFIA

-343 SAMSSLSGKKAQVVK
+343 SAMSSLGGKKAQVVK
-358 VLSEKQILVQLGD
+358 VLNEKQVLVKLGA

-384 KETQDV
+384 EEMQDV
-390 VLSEEDGKLSI
+390 ILSEDDGKLSI

>member
-29 SGHINAIERYFE
+29 SGHINAIERYFDE
-41 EDKIQDNELF
+41 NKVNDDELF
-51 IVQYNPN
+51 IIQYNAN
-58 DVSQES
+58 DVSEES
-64 IIQLSEILE
+64 VMQLNDILE

-88 EINAELL
+88 EINSELL
-95 KDFNFVGLSP
+95 MSFDFVGLSP
-105 GTLVVNM
+105 GTLITNM
-112 SQSIN
+112 SNDTNKKLLNANSCLINTCTQTTQQS
-117 EDLFNSNPCLVN
+117 
-129 ICSSTPDLEPLNST
+129 NST
-143 MLVTGEEGIYE
+143 ILISGEEGIYE

-165 IDKLGMED
+165 IENLGMED
-173 IPSNLDNSV
+173 ISSNIDTSIGV
-182 GIVNFDI
+182 VNFDI
-189 NSTAIEEIKFI
+189 NSSAIQEIKFI
-200 KPSLAE
+200 KPSIAE

-260 LNYFG
+260 LNYYG

-284 FGFLGIVSFL
+284 FGYLGIGSFL
-294 ILHTSCLVM
+294 ILHSSCLVM

-316 FGCSTMLAFFYFIA
+316 FGCSIMLAFFYFIA

-343 SAMSSLSGKKAQVVK
+343 SAMSSLSGKKAQVVE
-358 VLSEKQILVQLGD
+358 VLNEQQVLVKLGL
-371 KQIVVNKNEDRLF
+371 KQIVVNKNKDRLL
-384 KETQDV
+384 KATQDV
-390 VLSEEDGKLSI
+390 ILSEEDGKLSI

>member
-95 KDFNFVGLSP
+95 KDFDFVGLSP